1 MSLATGWSLKA
12 GKRHSWGSQGNCR
25 LIFECFLQEGS
36 NSAGGSAHVNVA
48 SEQSKASQSRPKCLT
63 FALRCRYNL
72 MYRVVGTISYVTKTI
87 RMRVLV
93 AADFGVASFEVAA
106 FWGRK

>member
-63 FALRCRYNL
+63 FALRCRYDL
-72 MYRVVGTISYVTKTI
+72 MYRVVGTIL
-87 RMRVLV
+87 M
-93 AADFGVASFEVAA
+93 
-106 FWGRK
+106 